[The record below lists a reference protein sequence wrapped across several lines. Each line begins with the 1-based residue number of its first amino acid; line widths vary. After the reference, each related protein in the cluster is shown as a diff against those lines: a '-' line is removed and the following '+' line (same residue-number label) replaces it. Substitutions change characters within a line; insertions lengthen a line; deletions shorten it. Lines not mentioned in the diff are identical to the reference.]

1 MSGPVDDARRGRW
14 LARLGTLGDLTRLR
28 LLRLLERSE
37 LGVGELARAT
47 RLPQSTV
54 SRHLKV
60 LFEAEL
66 LDKRSEGTATLYRL
80 PERGIDPDAAELW
93 RLTRERL
100 GASLDFDEDD
110 ARLAEVL
117 AERRTDSR
125 AFFGRI
131 GGAWDRLR
139 EELFG
144 DRFAAPALLG
154 LLDSDWTVA
163 DIGCGTGEASELLA
177 PCVKG
182 VVAIDREASMLDAAK
197 ARLADCGNVEFR
209 QGDIGRLP
217 ARNGE
222 FDAAILVLV
231 LHHLDDPV
239 ASLREIGR
247 VLTPRGRLLVVDMV
261 AHGHEDY
268 RTTMGHVHLGF
279 AEQSMLAHAKAAG
292 FSSMRWRR
300 LRAATDRKGP
310 GLFAA
315 TLRKGG

>member
-1 MSGPVDDARRGRW
+1 VSGFVDDAQRSRW

-54 SRHLKV
+54 SRHLKL

-66 LDKRSEGTATLYRL
+66 IDKRSEGTATLYRL
-80 PERGIDPDAAELW
+80 PERGVDSDAAELW
-93 RLTRERL
+93 RLTRDRL
-100 GASLDFDEDD
+100 GASPDFDEDD

-144 DRFAAPALLG
+144 DRFTAPALLG

-163 DIGCGTGEASELLA
+163 DIGCGTGDASELLA
-177 PCVKG
+177 PCVKA
-182 VVAIDREASMLDAAK
+182 VVAIDRETSMLDAAK
-197 ARLADCGNVEFR
+197 ARLADWANVEFR
-209 QGDIGRLP
+209 QGDISRLP

-222 FDAAILVLV
+222 FDAAILMLV

-261 AHGHEDY
+261 AHRHEEY

-279 AEQSMLAHAKAAG
+279 AEPTMLAHAKAAG

-315 TLRKGG
+315 ALRKGN